1 MKLILRFF
9 NSKLIY
15 HDLSCKVYVLS
26 SVPKAKKLEYDNS
39 QPSNSKLQFFK
50 QQYWQ
55 IFLTPHE
62 IWQKKES
69 CWIWSVKSKQQWT
82 LFWTICELN
91 GHTCYSDAHKD
102 LNISNISKFK
112 IFFKRWNSKLLQ
124 GQNINFSF
132 KMIHRDST
140 NVVRNLWT

>member
-15 HDLSCKVYVLS
+15 HDLSCKVYVS
-26 SVPKAKKLEYDNS
+26 SVPKAKKLEYGNS
-39 QPSNSKLQFFK
+39 QPQFK
-50 QQYWQ
+50 TT
-55 IFLTPHE
+55 IFPTTILANISDTAWDLTK
-62 IWQKKES
+62 KKES